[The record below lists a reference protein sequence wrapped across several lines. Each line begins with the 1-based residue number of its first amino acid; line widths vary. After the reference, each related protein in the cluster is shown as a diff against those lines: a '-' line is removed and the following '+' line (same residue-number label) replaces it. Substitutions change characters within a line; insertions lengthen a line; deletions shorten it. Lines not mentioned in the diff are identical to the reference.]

1 VSIGLPDNLVAIH
14 PYSEEWPRLFEEERQ
29 RLRAAIG
36 DYVLDIQHIG
46 STSVPG
52 LDAKPIIDI
61 GVAVA
66 NFEEAIVCV
75 EPLEQLGYVYHGE
88 NGIPR
93 RHFFT
98 KGAPRTHNLHMNELG
113 NHDWTITTRFRD
125 YLHGHPD
132 AARAYADLK
141 RELAIRHQ
149 HDREAYQDGKSQ
161 LIQQI
166 LKLALAEADL
176 KS

>member
-1 VSIGLPDNLVAIH
+1 MAIGLAGGLVEVR
-14 PYSEEWPRLFEEERQ
+14 PYTNDWPRLFEEERR
-29 RLRAAIG
+29 RLYDAIG

-61 GVAVA
+61 GIAVA
-66 NFEEAIVCV
+66 NFEEAAICIG
-75 EPLEQLGYVYHGE
+75 PLERLGYIYHGE

-98 KGAPRTHNLHMNELG
+98 QGEPRTHNLHMNELDS
-113 NHDWTITTRFRD
+113 HDWMVTMRFRD
-125 YLHGHPD
+125 YLRGHPE
-132 AARAYADLK
+132 AARAYAELK

-149 HDREAYQDGKSQ
+149 HDREAYQDGKNQ
-161 LIQQI
+161 LIQE
-166 LKLALAEADL
+166 LLRLAMAEADR